1 MDQRLVDFTRQ
12 ALTQGR
18 GRNDIRQALHGAGW
32 PPEDIDAALGEFA
45 DIDFPVPVPRPKP
58 YLSAREVFLY
68 LVFFA
73 ALYASA
79 LAVGNIGF
87 RFVDVAF
94 PDPVEGRGHGYFS
107 QIRWSLASL
116 LVCFP
121 LFLVALR
128 AIEKQ
133 IPRNPQLLRSP
144 PRRWLTY
151 MTLFIAGLVLS
162 GDMITLIY
170 NALGGELTI
179 RFVLKVAIVGVIAGG
194 IFAYFFGEMRRDEQV
209 AAQPS
214 DERVA
219 SSRETGA

>member
-12 ALTQGR
+12 ALGQGR
-18 GRNDIRQALHGAGW
+18 SRDDIHQALHRAGW
-32 PPEDIDAALGEFA
+32 QEEDIEAALCEFA
-45 DIDFPVPVPRPKP
+45 EIDFPVPVPRPKA
-58 YLSAREVFLY
+58 YLSAKEVFLY

-79 LAVGNIGF
+79 VAVGNIGF
-87 RFVDVAF
+87 RFVDLTF
-94 PDPVEGRGHGYFS
+94 PDPVDFRGYSFFS

-116 LVCFP
+116 IVSFP
-121 LFLVALR
+121 LFLIAFR
-128 AIEKQ
+128 AIERQ
-133 IPRNPQLLRSP
+133 LPHNPQLRRSP

-151 MTLFIAGLVLS
+151 MTLFIAGLILS

-194 IFAYFFGEMRRDEQV
+194 IFAYFYGEMRRDEQI
-209 AAQPS
+209 AGQP
-214 DERVA
+214 A
-219 SSRETGA
+219 NETGASRKAAS

>member
-12 ALTQGR
+12 ALAQDR
-18 GRNDIRQALHGAGW
+18 SRNDIRLALQQAGW
-32 PPEDIDAALGEFA
+32 PAEDIEAALGEFA
-45 DIDFPVPVPRPKP
+45 EIDFPVPVPRPKA
-58 YLSAREVFLY
+58 YMSAKEVFIY

-79 LAVGNIGF
+79 IAVGNIGF
-87 RFVDVAF
+87 RFVDLTF
-94 PDPVEGRGHGYFS
+94 PDPVDVRGFGYSS

-116 LVCFP
+116 IVSFP
-121 LFLVALR
+121 LFLTAFR
-128 AIEKQ
+128 AIERQ
-133 IPRNPQLLRSP
+133 LPNNPQLRRSP

-151 MTLFIAGLVLS
+151 MTLFIAGLILA

-194 IFAYFFGEMRRDEQV
+194 IFVYFFTEMRRDEQV
-209 AAQPS
+209 AVRPI
-214 DERVA
+214 DEGNALARDT
-219 SSRETGA
+219 RP